1 MKADGDGLVF
11 YSVGKDGQD
20 DGGQENENTSE
31 PDVVVTLK
39 GRSE

>member
-1 MKADGDGLVF
+1 MKADSDGLVF
-11 YSVGKDGQD
+11 YSVGKDRKD

-39 GRSE
+39 LRNK